1 VNTIPHRRHAVGK
14 RKICRR
20 LDRPVTVRSPEL
32 VFTAS
37 NIHYE
42 AAAKTRGIA
51 CGGIGAIQTL
61 DR

>member
-1 VNTIPHRRHAVGK
+1 MNTIPHRHHAVGK
-14 RKICRR
+14 RKICLR
-20 LDRPVTVRSPEL
+20 LDRLVTARSPEL

-42 AAAKTRGIA
+42 GAAKTRGIA
-51 CGGIGAIQTL
+51 CGGIGAIQML

>member
-1 VNTIPHRRHAVGK
+1 MNTIPHRHHAVGK

-20 LDRPVTVRSPEL
+20 LDRLVTARSPEL

-42 AAAKTRGIA
+42 GRREDSGHRLRWHRRHPDA
-51 CGGIGAIQTL
+51 
-61 DR
+61 